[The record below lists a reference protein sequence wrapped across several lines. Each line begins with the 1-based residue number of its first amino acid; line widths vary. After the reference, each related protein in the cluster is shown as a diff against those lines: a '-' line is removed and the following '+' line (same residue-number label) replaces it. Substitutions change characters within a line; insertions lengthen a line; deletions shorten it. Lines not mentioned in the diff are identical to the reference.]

1 MPESKT
7 PAARGLR
14 RLASR
19 ARTLAVIYLAVLFT
33 ATHIPS
39 LPTSGFS
46 IYDKVEHFASYGVL
60 TLCVLVC
67 WELTI
72 GVLQAKHY
80 FAMWLAGTLYAAIDE
95 LTQIPVGRTC
105 DVNDWAADIL
115 GIVAGLIAFRLIRGP
130 LYRVLYVGDAL
141 RVQ

>member
-1 MPESKT
+1 MPETQTSS
-7 PAARGLR
+7 ARRLR

-19 ARTLAVIYLAVLFT
+19 ARTLAVIYIAVLFT

-39 LPTSGFS
+39 LPTRGVS
-46 IYDKVEHFASYGVL
+46 ILDKFEHFAGYGAL
-60 TLCVLVC
+60 TLCVLVG

-115 GIVAGLIAFRLIRGP
+115 GIVAGLIAFRLIRGT